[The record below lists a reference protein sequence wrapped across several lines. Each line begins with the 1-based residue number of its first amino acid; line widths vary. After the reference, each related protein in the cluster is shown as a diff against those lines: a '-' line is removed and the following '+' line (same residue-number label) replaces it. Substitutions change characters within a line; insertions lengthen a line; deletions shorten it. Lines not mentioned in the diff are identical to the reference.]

1 MKKENKEM
9 LKLIAL
15 SIPLLIATSQLFAAG
30 EEKGLDHGLVNP
42 GFHEKPAWFK
52 SSFLDL
58 QEDLQEA
65 TDEGKRLILYFHQ
78 DGCPYCAKL
87 LNENFSI
94 KAIVEKTNQA
104 FQLIAINIW
113 GDREVTGLEGETIT
127 EKAFAA
133 SMKVMYTP
141 TLLFLNEQGERVLRI
156 NGYYA
161 PHRFMAALDYVADG
175 EERKLSFRDYLAHKQ
190 PVPSSGKLHRQ
201 ADYLQPPLDLQRT
214 GQGGVKPLLVL
225 MEMKQCPPC
234 DELHQEIL
242 TQPALQEALEGFDVA
257 LVDIWS
263 GEELTTPGGERI
275 KATEWAE
282 RLGIQYA
289 PSMLFF
295 DGAGHEVFR
304 SEAYLR
310 GFHTHAVMDY
320 VLTGSYREQPNFQRF
335 VQARAEEMRARG
347 EEVDL
352 MK

>member
-1 MKKENKEM
+1 M
-9 LKLIAL
+9 LKLTIL
-15 SIPLLIATSQLFAAG
+15 SILLLFAVPQLQAAG
-30 EEKGLDHGLVNP
+30 DQEGLGQGLVNP
-42 GFHEKPAWFK
+42 GFHDKPAWFK
-52 SSFLDL
+52 NSFLDL

-65 TDEGKRLILYFHQ
+65 AEEDKRVILYFHQ

-94 KAIVEKTNQA
+94 KAIVDKTQQA
-104 FQLIAINIW
+104 FQLVAINIW
-113 GDREVTGLEGETIT
+113 GDREVAGLSGEATT

-141 TLLFLNEQGERVLRI
+141 TMLFLNEQGRRVLRI

-161 PHRFMAALDYVADG
+161 PHRFMAALDYVAG
-175 EERKLSFRDYLAHKQ
+175 REERKLSFRDYLARIQ
-190 PVPSSGKLHRQ
+190 PVASTGKLHRESN
-201 ADYLQPPLDLQRT
+201 YLQSPMDLRRPS
-214 GQGGVKPLLVL
+214 GADRPLLVL

-242 TQPALQEALEGFDVA
+242 PQSALQESLQGFDVA

-263 GEELTTPGGERI
+263 GEELITPDGKRM
-275 KATEWAE
+275 KATKWAE
-282 RLGIQYA
+282 SLGIQYA

-295 DGAGHEVFR
+295 DGSGREVFR

-310 GFHTHAVMDY
+310 SFHTHAVIDY
-320 VLTGSYREQPNFQRF
+320 VGSGSYRDQPNFQRF
-335 VQARAEEMRARG
+335 VQARADEMRARG
-347 EEVDL
+347 EVVDL

>member
-1 MKKENKEM
+1 M
-9 LKLIAL
+9 LKLTIL
-15 SIPLLIATSQLFAAG
+15 SILLLFAVPQSQAAG
-30 EEKGLDHGLVNP
+30 SEEGLGQGLVNP
-42 GFHEKPAWFK
+42 GFHDKPAWFK
-52 SSFLDL
+52 NSFLDL

-65 TDEGKRLILYFHQ
+65 AEEDKRVILYFHQ

-94 KAIVEKTNQA
+94 KAIVDKTQEA
-104 FQLIAINIW
+104 FQLVAINIW
-113 GDREVTGLEGETIT
+113 GDREVTGLSGEATT

-141 TLLFLNEQGERVLRI
+141 TMLFLNEQGRRVLRI

-161 PHRFMAALDYVADG
+161 PHRFMAALDYVAG
-175 EERKLSFRDYLAHKQ
+175 REERKLSFRDYLARIQ
-190 PVPSSGKLHRQ
+190 PVASTGKLHRESN
-201 ADYLQPPLDLQRT
+201 YLQSPMDLRRPS
-214 GQGGVKPLLVL
+214 GADRPLLVL

-242 TQPALQEALEGFDVA
+242 PQSALQESLQGFDVA

-263 GEELTTPGGERI
+263 GEELITPDGKRM
-275 KATEWAE
+275 KATKWAE
-282 RLGIQYA
+282 SLGIQYA

-295 DGAGHEVFR
+295 DGSGREVFR

-310 GFHTHAVMDY
+310 SFHTHAVIDY
-320 VLTGSYREQPNFQRF
+320 VGSGSYRDQPNFQRF
-335 VQARAEEMRARG
+335 VQARADEMRARG
-347 EEVDL
+347 EVVDL